1 MCPTYRN
8 TVQTKRRL
16 ESSKTRG
23 PEGQGVGESKST
35 SPSFW
40 VGKPVDENPVTETP
54 AK

>member
-1 MCPTYRN
+1 MCPTCRN

-16 ESSKTRG
+16 EGTKTRG
-23 PEGQGVGESKST
+23 PKDQGVGESRST

-40 VGKPVDENPVTETP
+40 VGKTVDENPVTETL

>member
-1 MCPTYRN
+1 MCPTCRN

-16 ESSKTRG
+16 ESTKTRG
-23 PEGQGVGESKST
+23 PKDQGVSESRST

-40 VGKPVDENPVTETP
+40 VGKPVDDNPVTETL